1 MAGRVNGRIR
11 AVIVDDEPLARD
23 GVRLLLSGMA
33 DVEIVGEAGDGAAAV
48 RTIAALNPDVVLLD
62 VQMPGMNGFDVV
74 DQVAAAHLP
83 LILFVTAYDEYAL
96 RAFDVHAFDYL
107 LKPISRA
114 RLDEAMAR
122 VRDDLARGGFARE
135 RVMEVVDSVR
145 LAQAGQ
151 PMSKARYT
159 HRFAVRDRDRYVLVR
174 TADIDW
180 VDAAANYVRMNARGR
195 GYLLRMTLAEME
207 RRLDPAQFTRIH
219 RSTIVNTSRVREIK
233 PDAHGDYDV
242 VLHDGPTLR
251 MSRSF
256 RERLLGR

>member
-1 MAGRVNGRIR
+1 MTSRIR
-11 AVIVDDEPLARD
+11 TVIVDDEPLARD

-33 DVEIVGEAGDGAAAV
+33 DVDIVGEAGDGAAAV
-48 RTIAALNPDVVLLD
+48 RTIAAVSPDVVLLD

-74 DQVAAAHLP
+74 EQVATSHLP

-107 LKPISRA
+107 LKPVSRA
-114 RLDEAMAR
+114 RLEEAMAR
-122 VRDDLARGGFARE
+122 VRDDLGRGGLPRE
-135 RVMEVVDSVR
+135 RVMDVIDSVR
-145 LAQAGQ
+145 LAQSGQ
-151 PMSKARYT
+151 PAAKPRYT
-159 HRFAVRDRDRYVLVR
+159 HRFAVRDRDRFVLVR
-174 TADIDW
+174 AADIEW
-180 VDAAANYVRMNARGR
+180 VDAAANYVRMNTRGR

-219 RSTIVNTSRVREIK
+219 RSTIVNTGRVREIR

-242 VLHDGPTLR
+242 ILHDGQTLR